1 MAAVLEDARSKD
13 LKRLYEIE
21 KECFD
26 EEAFTSEQISQ
37 LLDDYNTVSL
47 VARVEGKIVGF
58 VIGII
63 YVDKKALYGHVL
75 TVDVAPSYRRRGF
88 GRLLMNEIEKIFAMK
103 SVEALYLEV
112 REDNAPA
119 IRLYLQ
125 LGYRVIGKLD
135 HYYGKAHGICLKKT
149 LT

>member
-13 LKRLYEIE
+13 LNRLYEIE

-26 EEAFTSEQISQ
+26 EEAFTREQISQ

-47 VARVEGKIVGF
+47 VARVGGKIVGF
-58 VIGII
+58 VIGMI

-75 TVDVAPSYRRRGF
+75 TVDVVPSYRRRGF

-103 SVEALYLEV
+103 SVEGSYLEV
-112 REDNAPA
+112 REDNEPA
-119 IRLYLQ
+119 IQLYLQ
-125 LGYRVIGKLD
+125 LGYRIIGKLD

-149 LT
+149 LI